1 MEDIILITGRHLARS
16 WASVAF
22 SETRGGARVSFGVRV
37 SPGPG
42 FNVHLEE
49 RDVSGGELKLGPC
62 GEVSFCT
69 ILSLNPF

>member
-22 SETRGGARVSFGVRV
+22 SETRGDARVSFGVQV
-37 SPGPG
+37 SPG
-42 FNVHLEE
+42 FNVHFEE

-62 GEVSFCT
+62 GKVSFCT
-69 ILSLNPF
+69 ILGLNPF

>member
-22 SETRGGARVSFGVRV
+22 SETRGDARVSFGVRV

-42 FNVHLEE
+42 FNVRLEE
-49 RDVSGGELKLGPC
+49 RDVIGGELKLGPC
-62 GEVSFCT
+62 GEVSLCT
-69 ILSLNPF
+69 ILGLNPF

>member
-22 SETRGGARVSFGVRV
+22 SETRGDARVSFGVRV
-37 SPGPG
+37 SPG
-42 FNVHLEE
+42 FNLHLEE

-69 ILSLNPF
+69 ILGLNPF